1 MEYSYKSE
9 GNMNLIIT
17 QDIIEFYE
25 IMNKAKDKICEL
37 YKSGSYNQIPLSR
50 VVDRLDLVVSDF
62 KSAVFYSMSYAEFT
76 EIMDSIEQ
84 VKND

>member
-1 MEYSYKSE
+1 
-9 GNMNLIIT
+9 MNLIIK

-37 YKSGSYNQIPLSR
+37 YKSGRYNQIPLSR

-62 KSAVFYSMSYAEFT
+62 KSAVFYSMGYAEFT

-84 VKND
+84 VKNEHTR

>member
-1 MEYSYKSE
+1 
-9 GNMNLIIT
+9 MNLIIR
-17 QDIIEFYE
+17 QDIIAFYKSMDIVKYE
-25 IMNKAKDKICEL
+25 IRNLM
-37 YKSGSYNQIPLSR
+37 KSGRYNQIPLSR